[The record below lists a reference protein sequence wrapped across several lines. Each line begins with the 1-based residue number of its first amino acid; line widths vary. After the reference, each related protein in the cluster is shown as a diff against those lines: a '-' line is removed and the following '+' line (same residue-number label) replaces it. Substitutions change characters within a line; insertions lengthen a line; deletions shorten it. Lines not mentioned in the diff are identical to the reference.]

1 MEWSRKGTEHCNY
14 VFFPVNNCWYGIV
27 MRIFDMLLDVMAF
40 VFQKLKDIFLFLL
53 ELALQLLG
61 HLYNKFLEIRLP
73 EKVVYLNT
81 FLAFLAVVL
90 PVAKFYIF
98 ESWFYVNNP
107 LAVYMIGIA
116 MVMFGSLYFSGQYVL
131 LARILLNFYYL
142 VWVIYVPIAEG
153 LTRANPHWIIFGYF
167 LNIAVPLVYILA
179 GIWSFFDE
187 R

>member
-1 MEWSRKGTEHCNY
+1 
-14 VFFPVNNCWYGIV
+14 
-27 MRIFDMLLDVMAF
+27 MRILDLLLDVGAF

-53 ELALQLLG
+53 DIALQLLS
-61 HLYNKFLEIRLP
+61 HLYNKFLEVRLP
-73 EKVVYLNT
+73 EKVVYINT

-116 MVMFGSLYFSGQYVL
+116 MVMFGSLYVSGLYVFI
-131 LARILLNFYYL
+131 ARIVLNSYYL
-142 VWVIYVPIAEG
+142 VWVIYIPLAEG

-167 LNIAVPLVYILA
+167 LNIAVPVIYILA
-179 GIWSFFDE
+179 GLWSYFDE

>member
-1 MEWSRKGTEHCNY
+1 MEKSREGVRARNLRVSPCK
-14 VFFPVNNCWYGIV
+14 FINCGIV
-27 MRIFDMLLDVMAF
+27 MRIFDMLLDLGAF
-40 VFQKLKDIFLFLL
+40 IFQKLKDIFLFLL
-53 ELALQLLG
+53 DLALQLIS

-73 EKVVYLNT
+73 EKVVYINT

-131 LARILLNFYYL
+131 LARVLLNFYYL
-142 VWVIYVPIAEG
+142 VWVIYVPLAEG
-153 LTRANPHWIIFGYF
+153 LTHANPHWIIFGYF
-167 LNIAVPLVYILA
+167 LNIAVPLIYIFA